1 MMNIHHCSFYH
12 DKRCLFA
19 YLYLVDFL
27 SLFYRKHRLDK
38 IRDYRWEKG
47 NILSDDTASLLSK
60 SELNFFHQYDQAL
73 NSYMQRSGFDLTSVF
88 LFKIIDI

>member
-27 SLFYRKHRLDK
+27 SLIYRKHRLDK

-88 LFKIIDI
+88 PFKIIDM

>member
-1 MMNIHHCSFYH
+1 MSL
-12 DKRCLFA
+12 CLF
-19 YLYLVDFL
+19 VFSRFL
-27 SLFYRKHRLDK
+27 SLIYRKHRLDK

-88 LFKIIDI
+88 PFKIIDM